1 MCALNAVLKNNN
13 VVDEFKKSTSTIE
26 ICWSA
31 IVQPSIN
38 YFLIIV
44 CIELEQEQDI
54 RVKLGMNTGEDKDFV
69 HVLQHWVPS
78 SRMHIY
84 LQ

>member
-1 MCALNAVLKNNN
+1 MNLGRVMS
-13 VVDEFKKSTSTIE
+13 FFW

-54 RVKLGMNTGEDKDFV
+54 TFKLEMNNGEDKDFV
-69 HVLQHWVPS
+69 HVLQH
-78 SRMHIY
+78 
-84 LQ
+84 